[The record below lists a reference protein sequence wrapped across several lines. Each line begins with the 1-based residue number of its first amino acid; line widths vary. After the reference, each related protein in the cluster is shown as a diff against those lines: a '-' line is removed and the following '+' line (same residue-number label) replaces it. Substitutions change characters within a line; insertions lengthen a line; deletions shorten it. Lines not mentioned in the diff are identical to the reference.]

1 MSMLGDGVSLQTVH
15 GTARALCQRTG
26 PCEVFE
32 QNTSSMSWRP
42 TLPTQYARCNV
53 PLNPALAVPPPSKIA
68 AWVDER
74 YEAGGVERCDVHRR
88 DYPLLYR
95 VGAAQRVRWLRLYSL
110 GHFTSRRVEAQVGG
124 VRALALAGASV
135 ARPIPGRDHEL
146 VQELDAGDERHLAV
160 LFSDAPGDA
169 LDPCDLRGVSALG
182 AAVARMHRIAESI
195 DTPALDRIDFESLA
209 AAPLRRLASHPA
221 AASVLDEVQGIAE
234 SMRALLPG
242 ALPLGLCHGD
252 VHLGNANIDADGTV
266 TIFDFDELARGPLAY
281 DLACIWR
288 KCRLGSEDEAVADRQ
303 WGAYHDG
310 YETIR
315 PTAADERSAVPPLAT
330 LRAIWTM
337 AMPARYV
344 GIWGD
349 DWLRD
354 PTYFTAHLGMIRGF
368 AARALANADRSRG

>member
-1 MSMLGDGVSLQTVH
+1 M
-15 GTARALCQRTG
+15 
-26 PCEVFE
+26 
-32 QNTSSMSWRP
+32 
-42 TLPTQYARCNV
+42 
-53 PLNPALAVPPPSKIA
+53 PLNPAHAVPSPSKIA
-68 AWVDER
+68 AWVDGR
-74 YEAGGVERCDVHRR
+74 YEAGWTERCDVHRR
-88 DYPLLYR
+88 GYPLLYR
-95 VGAAQRVRWLRLYSL
+95 VQGAQCVRWLRVYSR
-110 GHFTSRRVEAQVGG
+110 GHFTSRRVDAQVGV

-146 VQELDAGDERHLAV
+146 VQELDAGDERRLAV
-160 LFSDAPGDA
+160 LFSDAVGDA
-169 LDPCDLRGVSALG
+169 LDPSDLRGVSALG

-209 AAPLRRLASHPA
+209 VAPVRRLASHPA

-242 ALPLGLCHGD
+242 VLQLGLCHGD
-252 VHLGNANIDADGTV
+252 VHLGNANIEADGAV

-281 DLACIWR
+281 DLACFWR
-288 KCRLGSEDEAVADRQ
+288 KCRLESEDEAAADRQ
-303 WGAYHDG
+303 WRAYHDG
-310 YETIR
+310 YETVR

-354 PTYFTAHLGMIRGF
+354 PSYFTAHLGMIRRF
-368 AARALANADRSRG
+368 AAWALTNAERSRG